1 MSAPRRAKT
10 GGRTIGTKNKVS
22 ASVQDRLKVLKCDP
36 IEQLVI
42 IARQAQANDD
52 LQLAVTVY
60 KDLAAYVAPKL
71 KSIELIESVAPPEK
85 LEVIFT
91 RAVRPPITAPNEKVG
106 FSE

>member
-1 MSAPRRAKT
+1 MTATRRAKT

-52 LQLAVTVY
+52 LQLAVVIY

-71 KSIELIESVAPPEK
+71 KSIELVASVAPPEQ
-85 LEVIFT
+85 LEVIIT
-91 RAVRPPITAPNEKVG
+91 RAERPKNPNT
-106 FSE
+106 

>member
-1 MSAPRRAKT
+1 MTAPRRVKT
-10 GGRTIGTKNKVS
+10 GGRKQGTKNKAS
-22 ASVQDRLKVLKCDP
+22 ASVRDRLHVLKCDP

-71 KSIELIESVAPPEK
+71 KSIELIESVAPPEQ

-91 RAVRPPITAPNEKVG
+91 RAVRPQNA
-106 FSE
+106 

>member
-22 ASVQDRLKVLKCDP
+22 ASVRDRLNVLKCDP

-60 KDLAAYVAPKL
+60 KDLATYVAPKL

-91 RAVRPPITAPNEKVG
+91 RAVRPPITAPNEG
-106 FSE
+106 E

>member
-1 MSAPRRAKT
+1 MTAPRRAKT

-91 RAVRPPITAPNEKVG
+91 RAVRPPITAPNEG
-106 FSE
+106 E